1 VGIHVTY
8 GVIGLKTRS
17 KVIFVVRRDYS
28 GLQRYAHIGTGNYH
42 AGTARQYNDIG
53 LLTNDPVI
61 CEDLNE
67 LFNYLTTG
75 YAPFRNY
82 RKILPSPNKLK
93 KGLLKKIDREILP
106 AQKP

>member
-1 VGIHVTY
+1 MTY

-42 AGTARQYNDIG
+42 AGTARRYNDIG

-82 RKILPSPNKLK
+82 RKILPSPLKLK